1 MYNLSWLKVMA
12 KQTGGGILETLQ
24 VNWLYVLTG
33 LVGVVV
39 LYWILSRSSFTP
51 KVKEGMGRGM
61 LKVPEVPSKFVK
73 TGFSSLP

>member
-33 LVGVVV
+33 IVGVVV

-51 KVKEGMGRGM
+51 KVKEGMGGGC
-61 LKVPEVPSKFVK
+61 SKCPK
-73 TGFSSLP
+73 ASAQMGR